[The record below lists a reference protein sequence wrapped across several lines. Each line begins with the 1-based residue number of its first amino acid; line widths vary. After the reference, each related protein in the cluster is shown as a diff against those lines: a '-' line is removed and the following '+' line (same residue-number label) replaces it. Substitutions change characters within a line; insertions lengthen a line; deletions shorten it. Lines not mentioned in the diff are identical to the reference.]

1 MINPKSIPPMPKI
14 KNSNQ
19 LTRNK
24 SALENS
30 IRAIIASNF
39 SDAKETNQDNAY
51 HLIMEMIEL
60 YVRRNDDVI
69 TE

>member
-14 KNSNQ
+14 KSSV
-19 LTRNK
+19 K
-24 SALENS
+24 VALENS

-60 YVRRNDDVI
+60 YVRRSDDVI
-69 TE
+69 TDQH

>member
-1 MINPKSIPPMPKI
+1 MINPKSIPPIPKI
-14 KNSNQ
+14 KSSA
-19 LTRNK
+19 K
-24 SALENS
+24 AALENS

-60 YVRRNDDVI
+60 YVRRSDDVI
-69 TE
+69 KD